1 MKDFVCYIDTD
12 SCYFQLYQWF
22 IDNGINERKWE
33 LLSLDTK
40 VDYIKRISQEV
51 ETYVNNQSY
60 EVTQKLHYNSQVD
73 NFKINFEREKI
84 ASTGLFST
92 KKRYA
97 LYALM
102 DGNKKVEEMY
112 IKGLEIIRSDSPEI
126 CKPKIRNILR
136 MILQDKPDNEIKNY
150 INKCKKELKSCT
162 PDEIAEN
169 KGINNLNKY
178 IQNHYEYI
186 KGTPHQVKGV
196 AHLRFLVE
204 KLNMKN
210 IVEIPQEGVKAKVV
224 YLKPNKYK
232 LDSLSF
238 IKWYKEFDK
247 IVKIDIKKMV
257 ENNFLKKIQSLL
269 HIIGKEDLMVESVDI
284 GNIFC

>member
-1 MKDFVCYIDTD
+1 MKDFVSYIDTD
-12 SCYFQLYQWF
+12 SCYFQLFQWL
-22 IDNGINERKWE
+22 IDNGVDEKKWE
-33 LLSLDTK
+33 SLPLDTK

-51 ETYVNNQSY
+51 ENHVNNQSY

-97 LYALM
+97 LYTLM
-102 DGNKKVEEMY
+102 DGNKRVEKMY
-112 IKGLEIIRSDSPEI
+112 IKGLEIIRSDSPEV

-136 MILQDKPDNEIKNY
+136 MILQDKPDKEIKSY
-150 INKCKKELKSCT
+150 INECKKELKTCA

-186 KGTPHQVKGV
+186 KGTSHQVKGV

-204 KLNMKN
+204 KLDMKN
-210 IVEIPQEGVKAKVV
+210 IVEIPQEGMKAKVV
-224 YLKPNKYK
+224 YLKPNRYK

-247 IVKIDIKKMV
+247 IVKIDMKKMI

-269 HIIGKEDLMVESVDI
+269 HVIGKEDLMVESVDI
-284 GNIFC
+284 GDIFC